1 MTKTEKIKVKAII
14 DEYQHCYEKIEKL
27 EKQIEQLLDNKNQLV
42 DELHSIRNSE
52 MEVISEL
59 QIKYGEDASI
69 DLENLEILNG
79 KA

>member
-1 MTKTEKIKVKAII
+1 MTQNEKSKVKAII

-42 DELHSIRNSE
+42 DELHIIRKNE
-52 MEVISEL
+52 MEVVSEL
-59 QIKYGEDASI
+59 QIKYGDQASI
-69 DLENLEILNG
+69 DLEKLEIING